1 MMGQGINPAKIHSVL
16 QKATDQQLMQMLKR
30 PDKIPSMFI
39 QQEMSRR
46 RQMRQAASAD
56 MSKQQM
62 TGQMLQGQVAQQ
74 QQPVQQQRPVMARQG
89 GSTGVMGL
97 SNGGQGGLPYGITY
111 DNRGDERDIGLSYF
125 PNVGS
130 QGIYASN
137 PALAK
142 SRQQFVNMSPYEVNK
157 NRPDSRFAGFLP
169 LENIPMTETS
179 EVPVSRLGLE
189 NKEFL
194 TVVKGGQ
201 EVQVKNPSYDPSLP
215 KTQIREEKF
224 LPFEKGVIGQAGQ
237 GRGFGDEPTIVD
249 FDDDSVLEEIY
260 DSGITNKTSEAQAK
274 EKAESNYFNQMRGL
288 ITQGANVNAEVPD
301 TTDLKNQ
308 LKALVKN
315 TEENSDK
322 IFGAIDDQDARA
334 KLGITATNERFNKHI
349 ANLEDSQKEM
359 NKLFNPEMLKD
370 LNEKSR
376 DHYEKAIEFIKDD
389 KSIVDA
395 QKKLI
400 DAMKPTQTPSQR
412 FFGYVAE
419 IGANIMGSDRDTFM
433 EAGGDALGK
442 ALKDYKFD
450 RKEDQERFTNQA
462 KLMLEFEYQKR
473 NNTMKAMEMKSNLY
487 GMEKEDWMNENE
499 YVRANSLREQQ
510 FRTGVFGLE
519 SEQRERIENWNAKLD
534 DNVIKRLELDDREQ
548 KNLYSI
554 AKSLSEIEQT
564 EFANKLALAK
574 NQQDVNKTMLQ
585 TIPKSV
591 FEHQYYEKLKEE
603 APETANSFASLI
615 SKNTASKIDPDVTAR
630 TFTTDMMKA
639 IKDNGNDEQAAI
651 KELGQS
657 LYDKVKNES
666 GGIDEAKLYQYT
678 YANVFGTMSGQ
689 GMSVGAS
696 PDLIYN
702 KDGKLVKG
710 N

>member
-97 SNGGQGGLPYGITY
+97 RHGGSHYTGIDLDEQTGMPYAGAIRRDYLRTESPTVFTDKEKYGQYIDPMVYGPTGDASGSDPTRNLRTNTIGTPNMPTPASYGTIPINQVNEKRSPIFRGLRASEITDQGMDEGMLV
-111 DNRGDERDIGLSYF
+111 GDDTNPIIGRSPDAESLSEVEQRSRETFSPLVDKFDIG
-125 PNVGS
+125 PN
-130 QGIYASN
+130 
-137 PALAK
+137 
-142 SRQQFVNMSPYEVNK
+142 
-157 NRPDSRFAGFLP
+157 AGV
-169 LENIPMTETS
+169 TS
-179 EVPVSRLGLE
+179 
-189 NKEFL
+189 L
-194 TVVKGGQ
+194 T
-201 EVQVKNPSYDPSLP
+201 D
-215 KTQIREEKF
+215 
-224 LPFEKGVIGQAGQ
+224 
-237 GRGFGDEPTIVD
+237 
-249 FDDDSVLEEIY
+249 
-260 DSGITNKTSEAQAK
+260 KTSEAQAK

-322 IFGAIDDQDARA
+322 IFGAIDAQDARA

-349 ANLEDSQKEM
+349 ANLENSQKDI

-499 YVRANSLREQQ
+499 YVRANSLQKQQ
-510 FRTGVFGLE
+510 YSTGVFGLE
-519 SEQRERIENWNAKLD
+519 SDQRKEIDNWNAKLD

-548 KNLYSI
+548 KNLYSL

-564 EFANKLALAK
+564 EFANKLELAK
-574 NQQDVNKTMLQ
+574 TQQDVNKTMLQ

-603 APETANSFASLI
+603 SPETAKSFAALI
-615 SKNTASKIDPDVTAR
+615 SKNTASKINPDVTAR
-630 TFTTDMMKA
+630 TFTTEMMAA
-639 IKDNGNDEQAAI
+639 IKENGNDEQAAI

-702 KDGKLVKG
+702 KDEKLVKG